1 MADMRQPHG
10 GRGRCN
16 PRHAMMLGHPETV
29 IAKAFG
35 MGGKVSCLG
44 QRGRDVAAF
53 AHGDKVEQGKAC
65 HAHHMGA

>member
-1 MADMRQPHG
+1 
-10 GRGRCN
+10 
-16 PRHAMMLGHPETV
+16 MMLRHPETM
-29 IAKAFG
+29 IAQPFG